1 MPIPNVVRH
10 SPVANLKGRSFF
22 PSAEVSGPGDSSEN
36 VSGAVISKDSAA
48 FAETTVTVSDGV
60 LAVFVFVLM

>member
-22 PSAEVSGPGDSSEN
+22 LSAEVSGPGDSREYVSE
-36 VSGAVISKDSAA
+36 AVISKDSAA
-48 FAETTVTVSDGV
+48 FAEPTVTVSDGV
-60 LAVFVFVLM
+60 FAVFVSI